1 MENLTFEALRT
12 AATVILL
19 IFGAIVTIGKGVE
32 VIKKWRNPQM
42 QKDNAQTADIKK
54 CMDKLDNDKRRLD
67 KHARD
72 IEDLREGQKYLCMGV
87 QALLGH
93 ELHNGNA
100 DEMKAASAGIKS
112 WLLNRT

>member
-19 IFGAIVTIGKGVE
+19 IFGAIVTIGKGIE

-93 ELHNGNA
+93 ELHNGNT

-112 WLLNRT
+112 WLLNRN

>member
-1 MENLTFEALRT
+1 MENITFDALQT
-12 AATVILL
+12 AVLVLL
-19 IFGAIVTIGKGVE
+19 ALCGAIVTIGKAVE
-32 VIKKWRNPQM
+32 TIKKWRNPQM

-54 CMDKLDNDKRRLD
+54 CMEKLDNDKRRLD

-93 ELHNGNA
+93 ELHNGNT
-100 DEMKAASAGIKS
+100 DEMKAASDGIKS
-112 WLLNRT
+112 WLVNRN